1 MLDFGTKIS
10 DDDQKNLIQKIYF
23 WGNFL
28 NACFSLMSHNE

>member
-1 MLDFGTKIS
+1 MLDSGTKIS

-28 NACFSLMSHNE
+28 DTCFSLMSHSE